1 MDLNSVPYGNRVH
14 ISLFGKRNVGKSSI
28 INVLT
33 NQNISIVS
41 NLKGTTT
48 DPVAKAME
56 LLPLGAVVITDTA
69 GLDDDSDLGKLRVD
83 KTIEVLNKTDIALLV
98 LEAKTS
104 LDKFEQNILQI
115 IKSKNIPCLIVI
127 NKIDTINKC
136 DIKVLSDCKVIPVSA
151 LTKLGIDD
159 LKQALASITL
169 ENTRVIISDFISPS
183 DIVILVVP
191 IDNSA
196 PKGRLILPQQQTIRE
211 ILDTNAT
218 AIVTQETELASV
230 LNSLNKPP
238 KIVVTD
244 SQAFAKVSKLVP
256 NNIPLTSFSILFA
269 RYKGDLEQ
277 LLKGIEVIDKLKDE
291 DKILI
296 AEGCTHHHQCND
308 IGTVKIPKLLKKH
321 TGKDFIYET
330 SSGISYPKDLKQY
343 SLIIHCGGCT
353 LNNKQMMY
361 RIDLAK
367 QNNVPIVNYGIILAY
382 MNGILKRSIEP
393 LIKK

>member
-1 MDLNSVPYGNRVH
+1 MDLNSVPYGNRIH

-28 INVLT
+28 INALT

-48 DPVAKAME
+48 DPVSKAME

-127 NKIDTINKC
+127 NKIDTINEC

-159 LKQALASITL
+159 LKQALANITL
-169 ENTRVIISDFISPS
+169 ENTRVIISDLISPS

-218 AIVTQETELASV
+218 AIVTQETELTSV

-244 SQAFAKVSKLVP
+244 SQAFFKVSKLVP

-277 LLKGIEVIDKLKDE
+277 LLKGIEAIDKLKDR

-296 AEGCTHHHQCND
+296 AEGCTHHRQCND

>member
-28 INVLT
+28 INALT

-48 DPVAKAME
+48 DPVSKAME

-83 KTIEVLNKTDIALLV
+83 KTIEILNKTDIALLV
-98 LEAKTS
+98 LEAKAS
-104 LDKFEQNILQI
+104 LDEFEQNILQI

-127 NKIDTINKC
+127 NKIDTIKEC
-136 DIKVLSDCKVIPVSA
+136 DIKTLSDCKVIPVSA
-151 LTKLGIDD
+151 LTKVGIDD

-169 ENTRVIISDFISPS
+169 ENNKVIISDLISPS

-218 AIVTQETELASV
+218 AIVTQETELTSV

-277 LLKGIEVIDKLKDE
+277 LLKGIEAIDKLKDR

-296 AEGCTHHHQCND
+296 AEGCTHHRQCND

-330 SSGISYPKDLKQY
+330 SSGTSYPKDLKQY

>member
-28 INVLT
+28 INALT

-69 GLDDDSDLGKLRVD
+69 GLDDDSDLGQLRVD

-104 LDKFEQNILQI
+104 LDEFEQNILQI

-127 NKIDTINKC
+127 NKIDTINEC

-151 LTKLGIDD
+151 LTKLGIDN
-159 LKQALASITL
+159 LKQALANITL
-169 ENTRVIISDFISPS
+169 DNTRVIISDLISPS

-211 ILDTNAT
+211 ILDTNAI

-244 SQAFAKVSKLVP
+244 SQAFSKVSKLVP
-256 NNIPLTSFSILFA
+256 NNILLTSFSILFA

-277 LLKGIEVIDKLKDE
+277 LLKGIEAIDSLKDG

-296 AEGCTHHHQCND
+296 AEGCTHHRQCND

-382 MNGILKRSIEP
+382 INGILKRSIEP

>member
-28 INVLT
+28 INALT

-69 GLDDDSDLGKLRVD
+69 GLDDDSDLGQLRVD

-127 NKIDTINKC
+127 NKIETINEC

-159 LKQALASITL
+159 LKQALANITL
-169 ENTRVIISDFISPS
+169 ENTRVIISDLISPS

-218 AIVTQETELASV
+218 AIVTQETELTSV

-244 SQAFAKVSKLVP
+244 SQAFFKVSKLVP

-277 LLKGIEVIDKLKDE
+277 LLKGIEAIDKLKDR

-296 AEGCTHHHQCND
+296 AEGCTHHRQCND

-330 SSGISYPKDLKQY
+330 SSGTSYPKDLNQY

-353 LNNKQMMY
+353 LNNKQMTY

>member
-28 INVLT
+28 INALT

-69 GLDDDSDLGKLRVD
+69 GLDDDSDLGQLRVD

-104 LDKFEQNILQI
+104 LDEFEQNILQI

-127 NKIDTINKC
+127 NKIDTIKQC
-136 DIKVLSDCKVIPVSA
+136 DVKALSDCKVIPVSA
-151 LTKLGIDD
+151 LTKVGIDD

-169 ENTRVIISDFISPS
+169 DNTRVIISDLISPS

-191 IDNSA
+191 IDSSA

-218 AIVTQETELASV
+218 AIVTQETELTSV

-277 LLKGIEVIDKLKDE
+277 LLKGIEAIDKLKDG

-296 AEGCTHHHQCND
+296 AEGCTHHRQCND

-330 SSGISYPKDLKQY
+330 SSGISYPKYLNQY

-382 MNGILKRSIEP
+382 INGILKKSIEP
-393 LIKK
+393 LGCV

>member
-83 KTIEVLNKTDIALLV
+83 KTIEILNKTDIALLV

-104 LDKFEQNILQI
+104 LDEFEQNILQI

-127 NKIDTINKC
+127 NKIDTINEC

-159 LKQALASITL
+159 LKQALANITL
-169 ENTRVIISDFISPS
+169 ENNKVIISDLISPS

-211 ILDTNAT
+211 ILDTNAI
-218 AIVTQETELASV
+218 AIVTQETELTSV

-244 SQAFAKVSKLVP
+244 SQAFSKVSKLVP
-256 NNIPLTSFSILFA
+256 NNILLTSFSILFA

-277 LLKGIEVIDKLKDE
+277 LLKGIEAIDSLKDG

-296 AEGCTHHHQCND
+296 AEGCTHHRQCND

-353 LNNKQMMY
+353 LNNKQMTY

-382 MNGILKRSIEP
+382 MNGILKRSVEP

>member
-28 INVLT
+28 INALT

-41 NLKGTTT
+41 DLKGTTT
-48 DPVAKAME
+48 DPVSKAME
-56 LLPLGAVVITDTA
+56 LLPLGPVVITDTA

-83 KTIEVLNKTDIALLV
+83 KTIEVLNKTDIAILV
-98 LEAKTS
+98 LEAKTA
-104 LDKFEQNILQI
+104 LDEFEQNILSI
-115 IKSKNIPCLIVI
+115 IKSRNIPCLIVI
-127 NKIDTINKC
+127 NKIDTVKECN
-136 DIKVLSDCKVIPVSA
+136 IKTLSDCKVIPASA
-151 LTKLGIDD
+151 LTRLGIDD
-159 LKQALASITL
+159 LKQALASIAL
-169 ENTRVIISDFISPS
+169 DNDRVIISDLISPS
-183 DIVILVVP
+183 DIIILVVP
-191 IDNSA
+191 IDDSA

-218 AIVTQETELASV
+218 AIVTQETELTSV

-244 SQAFAKVSKLVP
+244 SQAFSKVSKLVP

-269 RYKGDLEQ
+269 RYKGDLNQ
-277 LLKGIEVIDKLKDE
+277 LLKGIEVIDKLKDG

-296 AEGCTHHHQCND
+296 AESCTHHRQCND
-308 IGTVKIPKLLKKH
+308 IGTVKIPQLLKKH

-330 SSGISYPKDLKQY
+330 SSGITYPKDLKKY

-361 RIDLAK
+361 RINFAK
-367 QNNVPIVNYGIILAY
+367 ENNVPIVNYGIILAY

-393 LIKK
+393 LIKE